1 MINTG
6 KKKIEKQHI
15 SHNHSL
21 KDRIHKDFINSLYS
35 RNIPIKKIRIKI
47 DETSFKIPEYKE
59 YYYITD
65 NNYSVPQLKKICKYY
80 ELKLTGNKDELN
92 KRLYNFLLYSNHS
105 IIIQKL
111 YRSHLIKTY
120 IKLHGPG
127 FYLRNECVNPSD
139 FCTLDDLKDIP
150 YTQFFSFKDEDNFIY
165 GFDILSLYNLYLNN
179 KTQLENPF
187 TTKIIN
193 KQVYHDVIKYIKLSK
208 LLKINIKIDYEKV
221 NNLSES
227 KELEMKILTL
237 FQTMDSLGN
246 YTNISWFN
254 DLDRYDLI
262 KYLREL
268 IDIWNYRANLEDA
281 TKREI
286 CYPHGNPFRVLSFN
300 VRNIYTLNEY
310 TIRKNIVNVF
320 DEMINKG
327 INNDS
332 RALGCYYI
340 LSALTL
346 VSNDAADA
354 LPWLYESVN
363 YEQNTIIN

>member
-1 MINTG
+1 MIKTG
-6 KKKIEKQHI
+6 KKKIEKQQI
-15 SHNHSL
+15 SHNHST

-35 RNIPIKKIRIKI
+35 RNIPTKKIRIKI

-59 YYYITD
+59 YYFISE
-65 NNYSVPQLKKICKYY
+65 NNYNVPQLKKIYKYY

-92 KRLYNFLLYSNHS
+92 KRLYNFLLYSNYS

-127 FYLRNECVNPSD
+127 FYLRDKCVNPSD

-150 YTQFFSFKDEDNFIY
+150 YTQFFSFKDEENFIY

-179 KTQLENPF
+179 KTQVENPF
-187 TTKIIN
+187 TTKLIN
-193 KQVYHDVIKYIKLSK
+193 KQVYEDVIKYIKLSK
-208 LLKINIKIDYEKV
+208 LLKINIKIDYDKV
-221 NNLSES
+221 NNLSKS
-227 KELEMKILTL
+227 KELEMKILSL
-237 FQTMDSLGN
+237 FQTIDSLGN

-254 DLDRYDLI
+254 NLDRYDLI
-262 KYLREL
+262 KFLREL
-268 IDIWNYRANLEDA
+268 IDIWNYRANLEDN
-281 TKREI
+281 TKKEI

-300 VRNIYTLNEY
+300 VRNIYSFSEY
-310 TIRKNIVNVF
+310 TIKKNIVNVL

-332 RALGCYYI
+332 RSLGSYYI

-346 VSNDAADA
+346 VSNGAADA

-363 YEQNTIIN
+363 YEQNVIVQ